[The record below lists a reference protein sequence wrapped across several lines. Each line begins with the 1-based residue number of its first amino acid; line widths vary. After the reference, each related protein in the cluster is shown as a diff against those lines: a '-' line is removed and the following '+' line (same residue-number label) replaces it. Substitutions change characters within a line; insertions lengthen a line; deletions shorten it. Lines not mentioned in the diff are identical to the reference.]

1 MSRKYRLST
10 ALDVDDLLMECTAY
24 AIRLANE
31 KYGFDPPMTIYE
43 KDRWGKVG
51 TRADAIY
58 PYFSDGEFYRT
69 QPVYEGAKE
78 FVRRLSQMT
87 EVYICT
93 AVPPEF
99 MGIRAQRILE
109 EFPEIP
115 ADHIYMGFKKDKIH
129 TDILFDDAM
138 HNILNSGAKYPIL
151 MRRPWN
157 REATGMLAV
166 NNYDEFLKLVE
177 VIAESYSVQAQ
188 PHEQE
193 QPSIAVLVGP
203 SGSGKSKIATRFL
216 AKNSDFEKLVS
227 YTTKDPTAVEE
238 NNWYNYV
245 SLDTFHSMC
254 DSGELLQSTMYAGHG
269 YGSRKGDVEQILAR
283 GKRVLTTMDICGAMS
298 LKTYFKNVVTIYIK
312 RDKKKLM
319 ASILKKNSSV
329 EDKVNR
335 LMAIDYEQQN
345 AELCDYV
352 VEFDNYDDAVRQ
364 LNGILNT
371 EEAK

>member
-115 ADHIYMGFKKDKIH
+115 ADHIYMGFKKDKIQ

-188 PHEQE
+188 TREQE

-283 GKRVLTTMDICGAMS
+283 DKRVLTTMDICGAMS

-335 LMAIDYEQQN
+335 LMAIEYEQQN